1 MRVWILQTGEPL
13 HIDEGSPR
21 PMRAM
26 NLTDALIARGH
37 EVVLWSSAFYHQ
49 EKRYRSLAFQ
59 SIKVNDKLTIN
70 LIPSPGY
77 KKNIGLGRLYDH
89 AILARNLSKLL
100 TSEVYATPDVAFVG
114 YPPIESAAVMLR
126 WLKKRSV
133 PSMLDV
139 KDQWPGL
146 FIEPF
151 PQLLKPLAKI
161 AFSPYYY
168 FAHRAFKDA
177 SAFSSMSPGYLNWMS
192 AFSGRPLH
200 SQDIVVP
207 LTAPRFPVSGILLAD
222 AQAWWKDRGVSSST
236 KRRFCFVGSF
246 MSVFDFSGIRHTAE
260 RFQNEG
266 IDCQFIICGDGG
278 SADEIRSM
286 MRGLSNVIF
295 PGWIDEPKKA
305 ALALCSVGA
314 LIPYKNIENFTLNT
328 PNKVLD
334 AFAHGLPVITTLSG
348 ELQSLIESEKVGF
361 SCNQSTGRDLYCAM
375 KFLLDNGDAQL
386 LMSRRALALFE
397 RRFSFK
403 KAYGELVLALERM
416 VEL

>member
-1 MRVWILQTGEPL
+1 MRVWILQLGEPL
-13 HIDEGSPR
+13 HIDEGLPR

-49 EKRYRSLAFQ
+49 EKRHRSLAFQ
-59 SIKVNDKLTIN
+59 SIKVNDKLTMN

-77 KKNIGLGRLYDH
+77 RKNIGLGRLYDH
-89 AILARNLSKLL
+89 AILALNLSKLL

-151 PQLLKPLAKI
+151 PHLLKPLAKI

-168 FAHRAFKDA
+168 FAYRAFKDA

-192 AFSGRPLH
+192 GFSGRPLH

-222 AQAWWKDRGVSSST
+222 ALAWWKDRGVSSST

-246 MSVFDFSGIRHTAE
+246 MSVFDFSGIRQVAE

-266 IDCQFIICGDGG
+266 IDCQFVICGDGG

-286 MRGLSNVIF
+286 MSGLRNVIF

-305 ALALCSVGA
+305 ALALCTAGA
-314 LIPYKNIENFTLNT
+314 LIPYKNIDNFTLNT

-334 AFAHGLPVITTLSG
+334 AFAYGLPIITSLTG
-348 ELQSLIESEKVGF
+348 ELQNLIESEEVGF
-361 SCNQSTGRDLYCAM
+361 SCNKSTGRDLYDAM
-375 KFLLDNGDAQL
+375 KLLLDNADAQFA
-386 LMSRRALALFE
+386 MSRRALELFE
-397 RRFSFK
+397 SRFSFEK
-403 KAYGELVLALERM
+403 VYSELVFALQRM
-416 VEL
+416 AEK

>member
-1 MRVWILQTGEPL
+1 MKVWLLQTGEPL

-26 NLTDALIARGH
+26 NLANALMARGH

-49 EKRYRSLAFQ
+49 EKRHRSSEFK
-59 SIKVNDKLTIN
+59 SFKVNNNLTIN

-89 AILARNLSKLL
+89 ALLARNLYKLL
-100 TSEVYATPDVAFVG
+100 TSNAYTPPDVAFIG

-133 PSMLDV
+133 PSMVDV
-139 KDQWPGL
+139 KDQWPAL

-151 PQLLKPLAKI
+151 PSFFKPLAKL

-168 FAHRAFKDA
+168 FARRAFKDA

-192 AFSGRPLH
+192 SFSGRSLH

-207 LTAPRFPVSGILLAD
+207 LTAPNLPASITSLAV
-222 AQAWWKDRGVSSST
+222 AEAWWHAIGVSSNT

-246 MSVFDFSGIRHTAE
+246 MSVFDFSGIRNAAE

-266 IDCQFIICGDGG
+266 IDCQFVICGDGG

-286 MRGLSNVIF
+286 MSGLRNVIF

-305 ALALCSVGA
+305 ALALCCVGA

-334 AFAHGLPVITTLSG
+334 AFAHGLPILTSLTG
-348 ELQSLIESEKVGF
+348 EVQKLIESEEVGF
-361 SCNQSTGRDLYCAM
+361 SCNHSTGRDLYDAM
-375 KFLLDNGDAQL
+375 KILLDNTDDQL
-386 LMSRRALALFE
+386 AMSARAFALFE
-397 RRFSFK
+397 SRFSFEK
-403 KAYGELVLALERM
+403 VYGKLVFGLERM
-416 VEL
+416 AEK